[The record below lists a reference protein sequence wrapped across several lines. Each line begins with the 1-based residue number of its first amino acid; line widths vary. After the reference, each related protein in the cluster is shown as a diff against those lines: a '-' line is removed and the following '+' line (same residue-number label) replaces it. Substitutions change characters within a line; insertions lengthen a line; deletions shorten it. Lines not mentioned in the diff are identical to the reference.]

1 MASLPIQ
8 RISAGVDFRF
18 GHRNGMVLLMTVISG
33 TVSVASGTRA
43 AQLAPAQE
51 CSDVG
56 NVALRLGR
64 PNPG

>member
-1 MASLPIQ
+1 MFTGRL
-8 RISAGVDFRF
+8 
-18 GHRNGMVLLMTVISG
+18 HRNGMVLLMTVISG

-43 AQLAPAQE
+43 AQQAPAQE